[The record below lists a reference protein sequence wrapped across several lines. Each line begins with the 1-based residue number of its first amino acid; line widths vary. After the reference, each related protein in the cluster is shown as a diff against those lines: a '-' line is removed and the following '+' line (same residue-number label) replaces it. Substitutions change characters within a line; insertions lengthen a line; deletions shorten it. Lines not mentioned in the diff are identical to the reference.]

1 MVRNPWILALLLG
14 TICWLASGACIL
26 PGDQPAL
33 GVGDDDAA
41 DDDVSDDDV
50 ADDDVADDD
59 DDAADDDAADDD
71 AADDDDDTVPQDDT
85 IQEIQQG
92 GVPDG
97 TIVDLRDVVV
107 TTPIAA
113 SPRGFFVQEPV
124 YATQAEFSGIWV
136 YLPEASMV
144 DDLAGVVTPDAMV
157 NVRGMYTEYMDLSE
171 IEINAASDVTPAGSH
186 ELLPAIV
193 DPCRVATGGNQQ
205 EHYEGVLVRVE
216 GVEVSNTNP
225 DGPDNDWGEWEVD
238 NCLRIDD
245 LFHHVEP
252 GESSEYAY
260 IIGVMNY
267 THENAKL
274 EPRMGADLDEIH

>member
-1 MVRNPWILALLLG
+1 MARTPWILALLVVG
-14 TICWLASGACIL
+14 AICWLASGACIL
-26 PGDQPAL
+26 PGEQPAL
-33 GVGDDDAA
+33 GVDDDDDDDAA
-41 DDDVSDDDV
+41 DDDV

-59 DDAADDDAADDD
+59 VADDDDDAADDD

-97 TIVDLRDVVV
+97 TVVDLRDVVV
-107 TTPIAA
+107 TTPIAN

-144 DDLAGVVTPDAMV
+144 DDLSGVVTADALV
-157 NVRGMYTEYMDLSE
+157 NVQGTYTEYMGLSE
-171 IEINAASDVTPAGSH
+171 IEIGAASDVVNVGSH

-245 LFHHVEP
+245 MFHHVEP
-252 GESSEYAY
+252 DEFSEYAY

-274 EPRMGADLDEIH
+274 EPRMSADLDETH